1 MHYLGRT
8 GNFTNFLPISHAR
21 VPILKCYHVPTG
33 YQCDINF
40 SDSYGILN
48 SPIVAR
54 LLQFDARIYVLATII
69 KYWSKL
75 HDCAGKNRISNY
87 AIIWMLLF
95 YLQQLPEPIVPP
107 IVEFQ
112 KRVPPYFVN
121 NVFNFAFDT
130 SYPNQTRNKMRCS
143 ELLLGFF
150 KFYKD
155 FDFKNNV
162 ICPING
168 KAFPKTDIIERKL
181 PEFQRYHEI
190 LVLNQLRP
198 MSINKCIC
206 IQDPFEITHSIPGVI
221 AVLQFQKIT
230 LKFQLAAET
239 IEAELAKDG
248 ESTKLLLLLFDVE
261 KFEAFAVERTK
272 KQRQIDEMNKNQRML
287 MPKVTSA
294 NGKTS
299 ICLEPT
305 DHQLSIARD
314 ILVKKFNDADV
325 KIDKVTINRL
335 WAETVIEFLVQILKD
350 IFMFDIGNQ
359 SVESSDK
366 FLRQFDVTGTRD
378 VFVGRKHR
386 RSIHPGTWHIEKSES
401 RTRFDSACK
410 IALKMNGKITADLEN
425 LDKVTIEFED
435 GIKTKKNNSYKSF
448 LTTFAQNINHLMK
461 ICFVSKNGAG
471 FKKATEL
478 PNTADQTNGESI
490 NEPVSDEVSPVK
502 TEKS

>member
-1 MHYLGRT
+1 MFIHL
-8 GNFTNFLPISHAR
+8 

-69 KYWSKL
+69 KYWTKL
-75 HDCAGKNRISNY
+75 HDCAGKERISNY

-107 IVEFQ
+107 ITEFQ
-112 KRVPPYFVN
+112 KRVAPYFVN
-121 NVFNFAFDT
+121 NFFNFAFDT

-155 FDFKNNV
+155 FDFKNNI

-168 KAFPKTDIIERKL
+168 KAFPKADIIEKKL

-190 LVLNQLRP
+190 LVSNQLQP
-198 MSINKCIC
+198 MSMNKCIC

-221 AVLQFQKIT
+221 AVLQFQKII

-239 IEAELAKDG
+239 IETELAEDG

-272 KQRQIDEMNKNQRML
+272 KQRQIDQMNKHQRL
-287 MPKVTSA
+287 PMPKVTTA
-294 NGKTS
+294 NNKTS

-305 DHQLSIARD
+305 DHQLSITRD

-335 WAETVIEFLVQILKD
+335 WAETVIEFLVEILRD
-350 IFMFDIGNQ
+350 LFMFDIGYK

-366 FLRQFDVTGTRD
+366 FLRQFEVSGTRD
-378 VFVGRKHR
+378 VFVGRRQR

-401 RTRFDSACK
+401 RKRFDSACK
-410 IALKMNGKITADLEN
+410 IALKINGKITADLEN

-435 GIKTKKNNSYKSF
+435 NIKTKKNNSYKSF
-448 LTTFAQNINHLMK
+448 MTTFAQNINHFMK
-461 ICFVSKNGAG
+461 ICFVGKNGAG

-490 NEPVSDEVSPVK
+490 NQPTDKDVSPVNG
-502 TEKS
+502 ERL

>member
-1 MHYLGRT
+1 MA
-8 GNFTNFLPISHAR
+8 S
-21 VPILKCYHVPTG
+21 
-33 YQCDINF
+33 
-40 SDSYGILN
+40 
-48 SPIVAR
+48 

-75 HDCAGKNRISNY
+75 HDCAGKDRISNY
-87 AIIWMLLF
+87 AIIWLLLF

-107 IVEFQ
+107 IIEFQ

-121 NVFNFAFDT
+121 NFFNFAFDT
-130 SYPNQTRNKMRCS
+130 SYPNQTHNKMRVS

-155 FDFKNNV
+155 FDFKTNI
-162 ICPING
+162 ICPIYG
-168 KAFPKTDIIERKL
+168 KAFPKADIIEKKL

-190 LVLNQLRP
+190 LVLNQLQP
-198 MSINKCIC
+198 MSMNKCIC

-221 AVLQFQKIT
+221 AVLQFQKII

-239 IEAELAKDG
+239 IEAELAEDG

-272 KQRQIDEMNKNQRML
+272 KQRQIDQMNKNQRL
-287 MPKVTSA
+287 PMPKVTSA

-325 KIDKVTINRL
+325 KIDKPTINRL
-335 WAETVIEFLVQILKD
+335 WTETVIEFLIEILRD
-350 IFMFDIGNQ
+350 IFMFEIGYQ

-366 FLRQFDVTGTRD
+366 FLRQFEVTGTRD
-378 VFVGRKHR
+378 VFVGRRQR

-401 RTRFDSACK
+401 RKRFDNACE
-410 IALKMNGKITADLEN
+410 ISLKMNCKITADLEN

-435 GIKTKKNNSYKSF
+435 DIKTKKNNSYKSF

-461 ICFVSKNGAG
+461 ICFVGKTGTG

-490 NEPVSDEVSPVK
+490 NEPVNEEVSLVNI
-502 TEKS
+502 EKS